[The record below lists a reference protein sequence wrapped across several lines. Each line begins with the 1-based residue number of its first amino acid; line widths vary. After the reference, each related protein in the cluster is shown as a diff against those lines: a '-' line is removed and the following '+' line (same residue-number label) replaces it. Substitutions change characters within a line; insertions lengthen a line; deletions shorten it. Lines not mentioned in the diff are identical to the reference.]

1 MKKGLKLP
9 VDSATKSNCDLL
21 IRAKKQHSEDETIL
35 PFKILMPRQ

>member
-1 MKKGLKLP
+1 
-9 VDSATKSNCDLL
+9 LL